1 MKGSIIGIVSDH
13 DDEHEVSP
21 LTLLSSSLGHGY
33 RVGVGTVWKTGG
45 KKTLML
51 TLRTHSGS
59 VRMPSAFNALFT
71 IRPST
76 LRVPYGKATNSM
88 LGQESIRSVCGPMC
102 RSVASVDYFMRVVLD
117 ACPADY
123 DATAFPFPY
132 NNKLHDKVASYK
144 KLAFGYA
151 KTDGH
156 VHPVTPAI
164 RAMDETIAALKAAG
178 HEGMPCATSGLTPF
192 DS

>member
-1 MKGSIIGIVSDH
+1 
-13 DDEHEVSP
+13 
-21 LTLLSSSLGHGY
+21 
-33 RVGVGTVWKTGG
+33 
-45 KKTLML
+45 
-51 TLRTHSGS
+51 
-59 VRMPSAFNALFT
+59 MPSAFNALFT

-76 LRVPYGKATNSM
+76 LRIPYGKATNSM

-102 RSVASVDYFMRVVLD
+102 RSIASVEYFMRVVLD
-117 ACPADY
+117 ACPADF

-132 NNKLHDKVASYK
+132 NRKLYDTVSSYK

-178 HEGMPCATSGLTPF
+178 HEGKCPLCYSACESDQLAYYFIVQCLSSTWRDTSASGT
-192 DS
+192 